1 MGINNSYIQLSNF
14 FNSPPTS
21 NRGRRGKSF
30 GGSCRRRCRCFRLV
44 VEEALCKD
52 LESRGLI
59 TDAGRRA
66 IKKVLIISL
75 FLSLCHGSDGHANEA
90 AGRSHFA

>member
-1 MGINNSYIQLSNF
+1 MSSLVVVALGRTIAYID
-14 FNSPPTS
+14 
-21 NRGRRGKSF
+21 
-30 GGSCRRRCRCFRLV
+30 V

-52 LESRGLI
+52 SESRGLM
-59 TDAGRRA
+59 TDAGR
-66 IKKVLIISL
+66 

>member
-1 MGINNSYIQLSNF
+1 MTSLAVVALGRAIAYID
-14 FNSPPTS
+14 
-21 NRGRRGKSF
+21 
-30 GGSCRRRCRCFRLV
+30 V

-52 LESRGLI
+52 LESRGLM
-59 TDAGRRA
+59 TD
-66 IKKVLIISL
+66 L